1 MNEAMI
7 ISNNTLAKE
16 FKNLIQLI
24 AEKYQPYQ
32 IILFAEK
39 TKWEQAESCFQ
50 RTDFVQRFDC
60 CLLIITQNTRR
71 SLHDC
76 QEFCNLHFEFGDII
90 TLCHGK
96 QAVQDAVFSYNS
108 FFTTVLKTGKVL
120 YSMDGA
126 PISDI
131 SIPDQLPRDV
141 ENTEIQFEKRYA
153 LANAFLSG
161 AETCLSNEQYAICT
175 FLLHQVVEQCCIAMI
190 TLFMQY
196 RSDIHHL
203 HRLLKLCRC
212 FSDDPYDHYLASGAE
227 RKKLF
232 DILTRSY
239 SRARYSETFSVK
251 KEDAINLY
259 KLGLDFTALT
269 KKLCKKKLEALTT
282 EFTIVEC

>member
-1 MNEAMI
+1 MKETMI
-7 ISNNTLAKE
+7 ISNNTQAKE
-16 FKNLIQLI
+16 FKNLIRLI

-39 TKWEQAESCFQ
+39 TRLEQAESCFQ
-50 RTDFVQRFDC
+50 NIDTVQRFDC
-60 CLLIITQNTRR
+60 CLLIITQHTRR
-71 SLHDC
+71 VLHDV
-76 QEFCNLHFEFGDII
+76 QDFCNMHFEFGEIT

-96 QAVQDAVFSYNS
+96 QAIQDAVYSYNR

-120 YSMDGA
+120 YSIDGMGIA
-126 PISDI
+126 DFIL
-131 SIPDQLPRDV
+131 PDELPRDIG
-141 ENTEIQFEKRYA
+141 TASIQFEKRYA
-153 LANAFLSG
+153 LATAFLSG
-161 AETCLSNEQYAICT
+161 ADVCLKNDQYAICT

-212 FSDDPYDHYLASGAE
+212 FSDDPYNHYLASGSE

-232 DILTRSY
+232 ELLTRSY

-251 KEDAINLY
+251 KEDAVQLY
-259 KLGLDFTALT
+259 TLGRDFATLT
-269 KKLCKKKLEALTT
+269 KKLCNKKLEALTT
-282 EFTIVEC
+282 EFTISEC